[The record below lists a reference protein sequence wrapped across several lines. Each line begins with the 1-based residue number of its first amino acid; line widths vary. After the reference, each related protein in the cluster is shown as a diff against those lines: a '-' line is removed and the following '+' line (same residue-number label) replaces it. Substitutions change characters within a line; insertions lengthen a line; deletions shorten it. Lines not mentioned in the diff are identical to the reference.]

1 MSAKLVVQMLE
12 GETKEAAMARIA
24 LTPEYQSAA
33 ALLSCQNLSDTPLM
47 ELAGELKI
55 QTTALKR
62 GDMSRAEDML
72 LAQAHALSGL
82 FSHLVSRAMGAKHL
96 DILESYMRMSLK
108 AQNQCR
114 ATLQTLG
121 ELKSPKQVAFVRQAN
136 IGNQV
141 QVNNG
146 TKPAR
151 TRKNRNVP
159 NELLEVEHGERM
171 DTRATSA
178 AGNADPAMATLEA
191 QHRPQK
197 RRG

>member
-1 MSAKLVVQMLE
+1 MNAKPGVPILE
-12 GETKEAAMARIA
+12 GETTEAAKARVA

-33 ALLSCQNLSDTPLM
+33 VMFSCRNLADTPIVA
-47 ELAGELKI
+47 LAAELKT
-55 QTTALKR
+55 QAAALKQ

-72 LAQAHALSGL
+72 LAQAHALNGL
-82 FSHLVSRAMGAKHL
+82 FSNMVSRAMGANQL
-96 DILESYMRMSLK
+96 DTFDSHMRIALK

-151 TRKNRNVP
+151 TRKNQKVP
-159 NELLEVEHGERM
+159 NELLEVENGERM
-171 DTRATSA
+171 DTRAASA
-178 AGNADPAMATLEA
+178 ASNADPAMETLGTK
-191 QHRPQK
+191 HRPKQC
-197 RRG
+197 